1 MAIGYFIRFG
11 DKTSCGGRVLG
22 ASSNITHHG
31 LNVARMYDPVSC
43 GKNPGIFRISGGIQN
58 YTAYGTPCAGTLNSI
73 STCPCRAKI
82 FASEFSSVYEFIEK
96 PPLQHAQSVKSPNH
110 LSNYTTGEQ
119 SDSVYISDYPATLI
133 NTHPIPD
140 QHLRQMLIAKASTC
154 MLITLTESVD
164 VLSSWG
170 AIKSGWVSI
179 TQSEVGKVT
188 VNYGLNAKDFITTG
202 LLINKLGGFGI
213 KATVFV
219 NEKGTELI
227 KIYGYAGVRKVLNA
241 PVFAL
246 KNPKVISL
254 GIGKYGIS
262 NVIKEGGLL
271 TIYVAAAYR
280 TIDFIL
286 NDETSLAT
294 FIGSLATDVVKVGI
308 VSGVSWAAS
317 SALSFLPF
325 IVGPLVIVVATSVLV
340 TVILNSLDD
349 KYGITEKIIDYIES
363 AQQEFVSKAREFE
376 SEVWDLGGMYVEGKL
391 KKGAKVIEGEVIKY
405 LKNSI
410 NDITPRIF

>member
-227 KIYGYAGVRKVLNA
+227 KIYGYPGVRKILNA

-271 TIYVAAAYR
+271 TIYVAAANR

-391 KKGAKVIEGEVIKY
+391 RKGAKVIEGEVMKY

>member
-58 YTAYGTPCAGTLNSI
+58 YTAYGTPCAGTLNSN

-227 KIYGYAGVRKVLNA
+227 KIYGYPGVRKILNA

-325 IVGPLVIVVATSVLV
+325 IVGPLVVVVATSVLV

-391 KKGAKVIEGEVIKY
+391 KKGAKVIEGEVMKY

>member
-154 MLITLTESVD
+154 MLITLSESVD

-227 KIYGYAGVRKVLNA
+227 KIYGYTGVRKILNA

-286 NDETSLAT
+286 NNETSLAT

-391 KKGAKVIEGEVIKY
+391 RKGAKVIEGEVMKY

>member
-227 KIYGYAGVRKVLNA
+227 KIYGYPGVRKILNA

>member
-1 MAIGYFIRFG
+1 
-11 DKTSCGGRVLG
+11 
-22 ASSNITHHG
+22 
-31 LNVARMYDPVSC
+31 
-43 GKNPGIFRISGGIQN
+43 
-58 YTAYGTPCAGTLNSI
+58 
-73 STCPCRAKI
+73 
-82 FASEFSSVYEFIEK
+82 
-96 PPLQHAQSVKSPNH
+96 
-110 LSNYTTGEQ
+110 
-119 SDSVYISDYPATLI
+119 
-133 NTHPIPD
+133 
-140 QHLRQMLIAKASTC
+140 

-202 LLINKLGGFGI
+202 LLINKLGGVGI

-227 KIYGYAGVRKVLNA
+227 KIYGYPGVRKILNA

-325 IVGPLVIVVATSVLV
+325 IVGPLVVVVATSVLV

-363 AQQEFVSKAREFE
+363 AQQEFVSKARGFE

-391 KKGAKVIEGEVIKY
+391 KKGAKVIEGEVMKY

>member
-43 GKNPGIFRISGGIQN
+43 GKNPGIFRISGGIPN

-73 STCPCRAKI
+73 SSCPCRAKI

-140 QHLRQMLIAKASTC
+140 QHLRQMLTAKASTC
-154 MLITLTESVD
+154 MLLTLTESVD

-227 KIYGYAGVRKVLNA
+227 KIYGYPGVRKILNA

-325 IVGPLVIVVATSVLV
+325 IVGPLVVVVATSVLV

-376 SEVWDLGGMYVEGKL
+376 GEVWDLGGMYVEGKL
-391 KKGAKVIEGEVIKY
+391 KKGAKVIEGEVMKY

>member
-154 MLITLTESVD
+154 MLITLSESVD

-227 KIYGYAGVRKVLNA
+227 KIYGYPGVRKILNA

>member
-179 TQSEVGKVT
+179 TQSWVGNVT
-188 VNYGLNAKDFITTG
+188 VNYGLNVKDVITTG
-202 LLINKLGGFGI
+202 VLINKLGGFDI

-254 GIGKYGIS
+254 GIGKYGINS
-262 NVIKEGGLL
+262 VIKEGGLL
-271 TIYVAAAYR
+271 TIYVAAGYR

-294 FIGSLATDVVKVGI
+294 FTGSLATDVVKVGI
-308 VSGVSWAAS
+308 ISGVSWAAS
-317 SALSFLPF
+317 SLFTMVPF
-325 IVGPLVIVVATSVLV
+325 IVGPLVVVVVTSIAVSVVL
-340 TVILNSLDD
+340 NYLD
-349 KYGITEKIIDYIES
+349 KRYGITDKIIDYIES
-363 AQQEFVSKAREFE
+363 AQQEFVNKARELE
-376 SEVWDLGGMYVEGKL
+376 SEVWDLGEMYVEGKL
-391 KKGAKVIEGEVIKY
+391 KKGVKVIESEVIKY

-410 NDITPRIF
+410 GDVTPRII

>member
-1 MAIGYFIRFG
+1 MWRSSF
-11 DKTSCGGRVLG
+11 G

-227 KIYGYAGVRKVLNA
+227 KIYGYPGVRKILNA

>member
-140 QHLRQMLIAKASTC
+140 QRLRQMLIAKASTC

-227 KIYGYAGVRKVLNA
+227 KIYGYPGVRKILNA

-246 KNPKVISL
+246 KNPKVISF

-271 TIYVAAAYR
+271 TIYVAAGYR

-325 IVGPLVIVVATSVLV
+325 IVGPLVVVVATSVLV

-391 KKGAKVIEGEVIKY
+391 KKGAKVIEGEVMKY

-410 NDITPRIF
+410 NDITPRVF